1 MIPPAKSR
9 RGEPLMLRGKDPT
22 TVKVSSADTGGQ
34 LVVFETT
41 TSPGDG
47 PGLHRHA
54 AQDEWWYVL
63 SGEFVFQVGDEK
75 FRVPAGGSVFGPR
88 RVPHSFVSVGN
99 VPGRMIISFQ
109 PAGEMEQFF
118 EEYAKMT
125 TALHAGQQPPPPVDG
140 RFGIYRVGP
149 RVSPTDVK

>member
-1 MIPPAKSR
+1 
-9 RGEPLMLRGKDPT
+9 MLRGKDPT
-22 TVKVSSADTGGQ
+22 MVKVSSADTGGQ

-54 AQDEWWYVL
+54 DQDEWWYVL
-63 SGEFVFQVGDEK
+63 SGEFVFQVGHEK
-75 FRVPAGGSVFGPR
+75 FRAPAGGSVFGPR
-88 RVPHSFVSVGN
+88 RVPHSFVSVGTD
-99 VPGRMIISFQ
+99 PGRMLISFQ
-109 PAGEMEQFF
+109 PAGQMEQFF

-125 TALHAGQQPPPPVDG
+125 TALRAGQQTPPPVDG